1 MAGRR
6 RSSPAEAA
14 SEQLTRTPLTR
25 ERVLRA
31 ALQIVDAEGVEAL
44 SMRRLAHDLDREA
57 MSLYR
62 YAASKAA
69 LLDGVVELVLS
80 ELVID
85 SDAQDWREE
94 LRQLARDYRRLA
106 LAHPHTVALLVTR
119 PLSTPL
125 GRRAPGVLR
134 PLEDFLQLLVNAGF
148 SAAQALH
155 AYRLFFGFLTG
166 HVLDELQEVVDNPEE
181 SDDLLRLGLHRL
193 PRNQFPQLR
202 AVAGELA
209 TYDGA
214 EHLEHGVAM
223 MLTGLHTHFRPG
235 EDQHPITKT

>member
-6 RSSPAEAA
+6 RGSPEAA
-14 SEQLTRTPLTR
+14 GEQSARRPLTR
-25 ERVLRA
+25 ERVVRA
-31 ALQIVDAEGVEAL
+31 ALQIVDAEGVDAL
-44 SMRRLAHDLDREA
+44 SMRRLAHHLDREA

-69 LLDGVVELVLS
+69 LLDGIVELVLS

-85 SDAQDWREE
+85 PAAQDWHEE
-94 LRQLARDYRRLA
+94 LRQLARHYRQLA

-134 PLEDFLQLLVNAGF
+134 PLEDFLELLVNAGF
-148 SAAQALH
+148 SAPQALH
-155 AYRLFFGFLTG
+155 AYRLFFGFLNG
-166 HVLDELQEVVDNPEE
+166 HILDELQEIVDNPEE
-181 SDDLLRLGLHRL
+181 SDDLLRLGLHRF
-193 PRNQFPQLR
+193 PRDQFPQLR

-214 EHLEHGVAM
+214 AHLEHGVAM
-223 MLTGLHTHFRPG
+223 MLTGLQNHFRPG
-235 EDQHPITKT
+235 EDGTPIIDI